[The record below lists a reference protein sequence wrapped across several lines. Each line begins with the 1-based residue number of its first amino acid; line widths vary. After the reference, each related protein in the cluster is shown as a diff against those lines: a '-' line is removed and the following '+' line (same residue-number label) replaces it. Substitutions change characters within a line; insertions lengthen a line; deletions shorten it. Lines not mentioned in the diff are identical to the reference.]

1 MTMVKHNQLNTLLME
16 ILIVVLFFSLCS
28 TVILDVFVGAHNQR
42 ARAGAQ
48 ADALTAAQSLAD
60 RLYAADER
68 EDVLRQSGF
77 FERGDGTWHLSCGA
91 YDLLVTLGEETYS
104 AGTLETA
111 DDLHPAFRALC
122 ARGGGTVNQRE
133 YRIGPGA
140 ASLMMLVVVLSMSV
154 LGMLALMSARSDENL
169 SLRSAEVARQVAE
182 LNVSAERSLA
192 ELDDALAKAAG
203 AAQSEDD
210 YLARVEAAL
219 NEAMTLE
226 GRTVSWKETNDE
238 GRTLA
243 CAVELEPFG
252 AFPRFV
258 RTVYHLAID
267 EGAMEGEDLLF
278 DAGYIGEL

>member
-1 MTMVKHNQLNTLLME
+1 M
-16 ILIVVLFFSLCS
+16 
-28 TVILDVFVGAHNQR
+28 
-42 ARAGAQ
+42 
-48 ADALTAAQSLAD
+48 
-60 RLYAADER
+60 
-68 EDVLRQSGF
+68 
-77 FERGDGTWHLSCGA
+77 
-91 YDLLVTLGEETYS
+91 
-104 AGTLETA
+104 
-111 DDLHPAFRALC
+111 
-122 ARGGGTVNQRE
+122 NQRE

-140 ASLMMLVVVLSMSV
+140 ASLMLLVVVLSMSV

-238 GRTLA
+238 AARWPAPWSLNRSA
-243 CAVELEPFG
+243 LSRDLCA
-252 AFPRFV
+252 RFTIW
-258 RTVYHLAID
+258 RSTKARWRGKTCCLTPD
-267 EGAMEGEDLLF
+267 T
-278 DAGYIGEL
+278 

>member
-1 MTMVKHNQLNTLLME
+1 M
-16 ILIVVLFFSLCS
+16 
-28 TVILDVFVGAHNQR
+28 
-42 ARAGAQ
+42 
-48 ADALTAAQSLAD
+48 
-60 RLYAADER
+60 
-68 EDVLRQSGF
+68 
-77 FERGDGTWHLSCGA
+77 
-91 YDLLVTLGEETYS
+91 
-104 AGTLETA
+104 
-111 DDLHPAFRALC
+111 
-122 ARGGGTVNQRE
+122 NQRE

-140 ASLMMLVVVLSMSV
+140 ASLMLLVVVLSMSV

-182 LNVSAERSLA
+182 
-192 ELDDALAKAAG
+192 
-203 AAQSEDD
+203 
-210 YLARVEAAL
+210 
-219 NEAMTLE
+219 
-226 GRTVSWKETNDE
+226 ETNDE

>member
-1 MTMVKHNQLNTLLME
+1 MTFG
-16 ILIVVLFFSLCS
+16 ILGTAVIS
-28 TVILDVFVGAHNQR
+28 TAKG
-42 ARAGAQ
+42 
-48 ADALTAAQSLAD
+48 
-60 RLYAADER
+60 
-68 EDVLRQSGF
+68 
-77 FERGDGTWHLSCGA
+77 
-91 YDLLVTLGEETYS
+91 
-104 AGTLETA
+104 AGTAPWT
-111 DDLHPAFRALC
+111 R
-122 ARGGGTVNQRE
+122 
-133 YRIGPGA
+133 
-140 ASLMMLVVVLSMSV
+140 
-154 LGMLALMSARSDENL
+154 
-169 SLRSAEVARQVAE
+169 
-182 LNVSAERSLA
+182 
-192 ELDDALAKAAG
+192 KAAG
-203 AAQSEDD
+203 AAQSEED

>member
-1 MTMVKHNQLNTLLME
+1 M
-16 ILIVVLFFSLCS
+16 
-28 TVILDVFVGAHNQR
+28 
-42 ARAGAQ
+42 
-48 ADALTAAQSLAD
+48 
-60 RLYAADER
+60 
-68 EDVLRQSGF
+68 
-77 FERGDGTWHLSCGA
+77 
-91 YDLLVTLGEETYS
+91 
-104 AGTLETA
+104 
-111 DDLHPAFRALC
+111 
-122 ARGGGTVNQRE
+122 NQRE

-140 ASLMMLVVVLSMSV
+140 ASLMLLVVVLSMSV

-203 AAQSEDD
+203 AAQISTGQKF
-210 YLARVEAAL
+210 LPAPKRPAGVEAAL

>member
-1 MTMVKHNQLNTLLME
+1 M
-16 ILIVVLFFSLCS
+16 
-28 TVILDVFVGAHNQR
+28 
-42 ARAGAQ
+42 
-48 ADALTAAQSLAD
+48 
-60 RLYAADER
+60 
-68 EDVLRQSGF
+68 
-77 FERGDGTWHLSCGA
+77 
-91 YDLLVTLGEETYS
+91 
-104 AGTLETA
+104 
-111 DDLHPAFRALC
+111 
-122 ARGGGTVNQRE
+122 NQRE

-140 ASLMMLVVVLSMSV
+140 ASLMLLVVVLSMSV

-192 ELDDALAKAAG
+192 DALAKAAG
-203 AAQSEDD
+203 AAQSEED

>member
-1 MTMVKHNQLNTLLME
+1 M
-16 ILIVVLFFSLCS
+16 
-28 TVILDVFVGAHNQR
+28 
-42 ARAGAQ
+42 
-48 ADALTAAQSLAD
+48 
-60 RLYAADER
+60 
-68 EDVLRQSGF
+68 
-77 FERGDGTWHLSCGA
+77 
-91 YDLLVTLGEETYS
+91 
-104 AGTLETA
+104 
-111 DDLHPAFRALC
+111 
-122 ARGGGTVNQRE
+122 NQRE

-140 ASLMMLVVVLSMSV
+140 ASLMLLVVVLSMSV
-154 LGMLALMSARSDENL
+154 LGILALMSARSDENL

-192 ELDDALAKAAG
+192 GLDAVLADAARS
-203 AAQSEDD
+203 AQSDEV
-210 YLARVEAAL
+210 YLAQIEAAL
-219 NEAMTLE
+219 GDGMTLD
-226 GRTVSWKETNDE
+226 GRTVSWLEANDE

>member
-1 MTMVKHNQLNTLLME
+1 M
-16 ILIVVLFFSLCS
+16 
-28 TVILDVFVGAHNQR
+28 
-42 ARAGAQ
+42 
-48 ADALTAAQSLAD
+48 
-60 RLYAADER
+60 
-68 EDVLRQSGF
+68 
-77 FERGDGTWHLSCGA
+77 
-91 YDLLVTLGEETYS
+91 
-104 AGTLETA
+104 
-111 DDLHPAFRALC
+111 
-122 ARGGGTVNQRE
+122 NQRE

-140 ASLMMLVVVLSMSV
+140 ASLMLLVVVLSMSV

-169 SLRSAEVARQVAE
+169 SLRSAEV
-182 LNVSAERSLA
+182 NVSAERSLA

-203 AAQSEDD
+203 AAQSEED

>member
-1 MTMVKHNQLNTLLME
+1 M
-16 ILIVVLFFSLCS
+16 
-28 TVILDVFVGAHNQR
+28 
-42 ARAGAQ
+42 
-48 ADALTAAQSLAD
+48 
-60 RLYAADER
+60 
-68 EDVLRQSGF
+68 
-77 FERGDGTWHLSCGA
+77 
-91 YDLLVTLGEETYS
+91 
-104 AGTLETA
+104 
-111 DDLHPAFRALC
+111 
-122 ARGGGTVNQRE
+122 NQRE

-140 ASLMMLVVVLSMSV
+140 ASLMLLVVVLSMSV

-203 AAQSEDD
+203 AAQSEED

-238 GRTLA
+238 GRTLV

-258 RTVYHLAID
+258 RRGMSEIIYQLSRQQGLHQAD
-267 EGAMEGEDLLF
+267 KGDAEGARPDYLQGGHIKKISRRSF
-278 DAGYIGEL
+278 VF

>member
-1 MTMVKHNQLNTLLME
+1 M
-16 ILIVVLFFSLCS
+16 
-28 TVILDVFVGAHNQR
+28 
-42 ARAGAQ
+42 
-48 ADALTAAQSLAD
+48 
-60 RLYAADER
+60 
-68 EDVLRQSGF
+68 
-77 FERGDGTWHLSCGA
+77 
-91 YDLLVTLGEETYS
+91 
-104 AGTLETA
+104 
-111 DDLHPAFRALC
+111 
-122 ARGGGTVNQRE
+122 NQRE

-140 ASLMMLVVVLSMSV
+140 ASLMLLVVVLSMSV

-210 YLARVEAAL
+210 YLARVE
-219 NEAMTLE
+219 

-278 DAGYIGEL
+278 DTGYIGEL

>member
-1 MTMVKHNQLNTLLME
+1 MTFLKMLESIRTPFWDQVAAAVTLLGEETFFMLVGLALVWCFDKRWGFRLLFVGLTGTVLNQLLKAVF
-16 ILIVVLFFSLCS
+16 LIPRPW
-28 TVILDVFVGAHNQR
+28 VIDPEFTIVET
-42 ARAGAQ
+42 ARAGATGYSFPSGHTQ
-48 ADALTAAQSLAD
+48 SAA
-60 RLYAADER
+60 
-68 EDVLRQSGF
+68 
-77 FERGDGTWHLSCGA
+77 C
-91 YDLLVTLGEETYS
+91 
-104 AGTLETA
+104 
-111 DDLHPAFRALC
+111 
-122 ARGGGTVNQRE
+122 
-133 YRIGPGA
+133 
-140 ASLMMLVVVLSMSV
+140 V

-203 AAQSEDD
+203 AAQSEED

>member
-1 MTMVKHNQLNTLLME
+1 M
-16 ILIVVLFFSLCS
+16 
-28 TVILDVFVGAHNQR
+28 
-42 ARAGAQ
+42 
-48 ADALTAAQSLAD
+48 
-60 RLYAADER
+60 
-68 EDVLRQSGF
+68 
-77 FERGDGTWHLSCGA
+77 
-91 YDLLVTLGEETYS
+91 
-104 AGTLETA
+104 
-111 DDLHPAFRALC
+111 
-122 ARGGGTVNQRE
+122 NQRE

-140 ASLMMLVVVLSMSV
+140 ASLMLLVVVLSMSV

-203 AAQSEDD
+203 AAQSEED

-238 GRTLA
+238 GRTWPAPWSLNRS
-243 CAVELEPFG
+243 G

-258 RTVYHLAID
+258 RIGLPSGDD